1 MSTYKTI
8 FIPTENLEKRK
19 MYSATIFKVDA
30 LNLANEIQALLY
42 EYEQKGYIL
51 DKMEAVISGTGASS
65 YTDGFIVVLK
75 KKEI

>member
-1 MSTYKTI
+1 
-8 FIPTENLEKRK
+8 

-51 DKMEAVISGTGASS
+51 DKMDE
-65 YTDGFIVVLK
+65 FLPP
-75 KKEI
+75 